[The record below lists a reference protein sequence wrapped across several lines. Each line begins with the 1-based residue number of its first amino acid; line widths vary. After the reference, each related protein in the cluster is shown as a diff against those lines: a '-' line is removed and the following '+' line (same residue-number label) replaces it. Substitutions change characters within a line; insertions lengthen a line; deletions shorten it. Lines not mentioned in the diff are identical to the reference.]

1 MTGLVASIQGVFD
14 QLNPF
19 NTGNLILY
27 FTWLVVLGL
36 TTMGVW
42 RCPRGFVRLCCLG
55 VNQAMSIGFV
65 LSWTLTALLAY
76 TFWWQSIAA
85 LVASLVVGF
94 LLFSPRRRGG
104 GKSRQTARTGGS
116 PIDAEPHPAGSKF

>member
-1 MTGLVASIQGVFD
+1 MAQLVANIQSVFD

-19 NTGNLILY
+19 NTGNLVLY
-27 FTWLVVLGL
+27 FAWLVTLGL

-42 RCPRGFVRLCCLG
+42 RCERGLVRLCCLG

-76 TFWWQSIAA
+76 TFWWQSVAA
-85 LVASLVVGF
+85 FSASLVVGF
-94 LLFSPRRRGG
+94 LLFSPRRRAG
-104 GKSRQTARTGGS
+104 GKSRRTARTGGS
-116 PIDAEPHPAGSKF
+116 PIDAEPQPAGSEF